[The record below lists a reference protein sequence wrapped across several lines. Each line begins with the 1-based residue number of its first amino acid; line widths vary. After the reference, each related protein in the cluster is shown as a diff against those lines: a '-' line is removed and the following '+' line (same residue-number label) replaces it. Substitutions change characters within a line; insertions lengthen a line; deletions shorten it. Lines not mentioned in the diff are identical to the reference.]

1 MARILIALAIALC
14 MTSLAT
20 AQTTWRGLRF
30 GMTEAEARIALNAV
44 RQPSKG
50 GDKPKEPGVS
60 VIVQIETIPG
70 IAILSFDAKTK
81 GLCRIFI
88 QLDPKDLSS
97 DIDKRVSES
106 AIITSLENKYGE
118 PFRTVD
124 NPLTRRITW
133 RPKDQ
138 VIVYDA
144 IMLDGLPLLITIS
157 YEPLSAIKDL

>member
-1 MARILIALAIALC
+1 
-14 MTSLAT
+14 
-20 AQTTWRGLRF
+20 
-30 GMTEAEARIALNAV
+30 
-44 RQPSKG
+44 
-50 GDKPKEPGVS
+50 
-60 VIVQIETIPG
+60 
-70 IAILSFDAKTK
+70 
-81 GLCRIFI
+81 
-88 QLDPKDLSS
+88 LSS